1 MSAMKPWENPF
12 SGHRYRLVTS
22 DLGTW
27 RITKSV
33 IDQRHQVTLHHMK
46 GRSSNDL
53 DQGLSPEASI
63 GADLNQAI
71 DQLVR
76 SRPIRDQV
84 IVADPVTTFR
94 DACLLDADRTFGLIC
109 AQLKSA
115 VIRFEQGSPGFRPGS
130 PALRKEKDRLIQA
143 ALDMPVAFA
152 GWWREGGLDSD
163 VKPEWLLEAL
173 GLLIPSSSGLFQPR
187 R

>member
-1 MSAMKPWENPF
+1 MKPWENPF

-33 IDQRHQVTLHHMK
+33 IDHRHQVTLHHMK

-76 SRPIRDQV
+76 SRLILDQV
-84 IVADPVTTFR
+84 VIADPKTTFR
-94 DACLLDADRTFGLIC
+94 DVCLLDADRTFCLIC
-109 AQLKSA
+109 AQIKSA
-115 VIRFEQGSPGFRPGS
+115 LIRFEQGSPGFRPGA
-130 PALRKEKDRLIQA
+130 PVLRREKDRLIQV

-152 GWWREGGLDSD
+152 GWWREGGYQAET
-163 VKPEWLLEAL
+163 VPEWLVEAL
-173 GLLIPSSSGLFQPR
+173 ATEVQKE
-187 R
+187 